1 MSTKDTVIV
10 GTKGEI
16 LPKKKLREKAGIFPG
31 DQVIIM
37 ASPNEFII
45 KKVLTVDDAFNLP
58 IIDSSTPEEI
68 EKQIKEEI
76 KNAQIGDSLIE
87 NR

>member
-1 MSTKDTVIV
+1 MISKDTVTV

-37 ASPNEFII
+37 ASSNEFII
-45 KKVLTVDDAFNLP
+45 KKVLTLDEALDLP
-58 IIDSSTPEEI
+58 IIDSATPEEI
-68 EKQIKEEI
+68 KRQIKEEI
-76 KNAQIGDSLIE
+76 QNAQIGDSLKE
-87 NR
+87 KR